1 VDLVD
6 IDNPKFKIY
15 SRRMTPE
22 RVLVSKSEQEDAKAK
37 FKAAL
42 EKKNQIL
49 KVENSGSDTE
59 GSRRIKESSG
69 KTPKMFRRKSG

>member
-1 VDLVD
+1 
-6 IDNPKFKIY
+6 
-15 SRRMTPE
+15 M
-22 RVLVSKSEQEDAKAK
+22 SKSEQEDAKAK

-42 EKKNQIL
+42 EKKNQIS
-49 KVENSGSDTE
+49 KVENSGSDAE